1 MAKEWGNKACNDAK
15 SEVNFRLET
24 KKALRVVKEENKD
37 LLSKLITEERE
48 RKSAQIGLKIAEA

>member
-1 MAKEWGNKACNDAK
+1 MAKEWGNKACNDPK

-24 KKALRVVKEENKD
+24 EKALRVVKEENKD

-48 RKSAQIGLKIAEA
+48 RKSAQIGLKTAEA